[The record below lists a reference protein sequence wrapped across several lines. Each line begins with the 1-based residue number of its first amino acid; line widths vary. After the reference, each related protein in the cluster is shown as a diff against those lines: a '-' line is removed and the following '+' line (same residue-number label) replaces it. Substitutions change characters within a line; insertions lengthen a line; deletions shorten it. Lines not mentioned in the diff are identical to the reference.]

1 MLSCKEVTHLLSE
14 AQDRKITLPERVNLE
29 MHLAICKGCKNFKSQ
44 MDGHFDPQSHHPQTT
59 RDKKTIDKSIFCTSS
74 TTRIRTR
81 KPCLTN

>member
-44 MDGHFDPQSHHPQTT
+44 MSFLREACQ
-59 RDKKTIDKSIFCTSS
+59 RYVKKQEKIDD
-74 TTRIRTR
+74 
-81 KPCLTN
+81 